1 MLIPWTTLQTAQ
13 TDFAESVLGLY
24 LTHSAPEVF
33 ALGTV
38 QTLLPEARLQV
49 PAGALVVVLRGQLLS
64 VDGWWG
70 PGNHLMDR
78 AGALA
83 AGALGARVWLLPAGA
98 QAAHGEVLNALLAA
112 EAAEMATAAQFR
124 LPLNE
129 DPCNHLH
136 PLVQRSARRLLRETP
151 EATAQ
156 AIYSFVRRMPYRF
169 GGWQERASDTLV
181 RGVGMCTSKANLQV
195 ALMRALGLPAGFV
208 EIVMPMGVLR
218 LLMPER
224 WSPLMRSQAR
234 HYCAAVLLEDRWH
247 VADAS
252 FSDESIRLFIEAEPA
267 LIPHSHARF
276 GLGEPFHPVAMIQ
289 NQDPFDIEVF
299 ADLGH
304 VMQKQSRFQ
313 AHHFEALNARLDQA
327 HGLHHLW
334 MQKQAPVRWPAPT
347 PVGVSS

>member
-1 MLIPWTTLQTAQ
+1 MRTPWTDLHTAQ

-24 LTHSAPEVF
+24 LHRAAAEVF

-38 QTLLPEARLQV
+38 QILLPEARLQV
-49 PAGALVVVLRGQLLS
+49 PPGALVVLLRGQLLGA
-64 VDGWWG
+64 DGWWG

-78 AGALA
+78 AGNLA

-98 QAAHGEVLNALLAA
+98 QAAHPHVLDALLTA
-112 EAAEMATAAQFR
+112 EAAEMASAAQFR
-124 LPLNE
+124 LPPAE
-129 DPCNHLH
+129 DTCNHSH

-156 AIYSFVRRMPYRF
+156 AVYSFVRAMPYRF

-195 ALMRALGLPAGFV
+195 ALLRALGLPAGFV

-224 WSPLMRSQAR
+224 WAPLMRSQAR

-252 FSDESIRLFIEAEPA
+252 FSDEAIRLFIEADPA
-267 LIPHSHARF
+267 LVPHSHARF

-299 ADLGH
+299 DDLRH
-304 VMQKQSRFQ
+304 VMQKQSRFRT
-313 AHHFEALNARLDQA
+313 HHFEALNTRLDHA

-334 MQKQAPVRWPAPT
+334 RQKQTPMRWPT
-347 PVGVSS
+347 PMGVVA

>member
-1 MLIPWTTLQTAQ
+1 MHTPWTDLTTAQ

-24 LTHSAPEVF
+24 LTHRAPEVF

-38 QTLLPEARLQV
+38 QTLLPEVRLQV
-49 PAGALVVVLRGQLLS
+49 PPGALVVLLRGQLLGT
-64 VDGWWG
+64 DGWWG
-70 PGNHLMDR
+70 PGNHLMDPAGPLR
-78 AGALA
+78 AGS
-83 AGALGARVWLLPAGA
+83 GGARVWSLPVGV
-98 QAAHGEVLNALLAA
+98 QAAQELVLNALLTAEAA
-112 EAAEMATAAQFR
+112 EAASAALFR
-124 LPLNE
+124 MPMNE
-129 DPCNHLH
+129 DACNHLH
-136 PLVQRSARRLLRETP
+136 PLVVRSARRLLRDTP

-156 AIYSFVRRMPYRF
+156 AIYAFVRAMPYRF

-195 ALMRALGLPAGFV
+195 ALMRAVGLSAAFV
-208 EIVMPMGVLR
+208 EIVMPMGVLG

-224 WSPLMRSQAR
+224 WAPLMRSQAR
-234 HYCAAVLLEDRWH
+234 HYCAAVFLQDRWH
-247 VADAS
+247 AADAS

-276 GLGEPFHPVAMIQ
+276 GPGEPFHPVAMIQ

-299 ADLGH
+299 ADLST

-313 AHHFEALNARLDQA
+313 AHHFEALNTRLDHA

-334 MQKQAPVRWPAPT
+334 MQKQTPVRWPAPT
-347 PVGVSS
+347 PAGVAE

>member
-1 MLIPWTTLQTAQ
+1 MRTPWTDLHTAQ

-24 LTHSAPEVF
+24 LNRSADEVF

-38 QTLLPEARLQV
+38 QTLLPEAHLQS
-49 PAGALVVVLRGQLLS
+49 PPGALVVLLRGQLLGA
-64 VDGWWG
+64 DGWWG

-83 AGALGARVWLLPAGA
+83 AGAMGARVWLLPAGA
-98 QAAHGEVLNALLAA
+98 QAAHADVLNALLTA
-112 EAAEMATAAQFR
+112 EAAEMASAAQFR
-124 LPLNE
+124 LPPAE
-129 DPCNHLH
+129 DPCNHTH

-156 AIYSFVRRMPYRF
+156 AVYHFVRAMPYRF

-195 ALMRALGLPAGFV
+195 ALLRALGLPAGFV

-234 HYCAAVLLEDRWH
+234 HYCAAVLLGDRWH

-252 FSDESIRLFIEAEPA
+252 FSDEAIRLFIEADPA
-267 LIPHSHARF
+267 LVPHSHARF

-299 ADLGH
+299 DDLGH

-313 AHHFEALNARLDQA
+313 AHHFEALNTRLDHA

-334 MQKQAPVRWPAPT
+334 RQKQTPMRWPAPL
-347 PVGVSS
+347 GVNA